1 MSVLLY
7 AVTAAAA
14 IAGLRLVTPLSRRA
28 MVVLALL
35 PLCLT
40 GRALLTGRIYAPI
53 DIAYTNEPL
62 ASLAEES
69 GVTRVLNP
77 AASDVFAQFL
87 PWHAAMRDSVRHG
100 QWPLWN
106 RFDAVGHPL
115 LGAAQVAPLHPVT
128 ILGLLLPPPDEP
140 TFAASML
147 FLLAALSMFALLRD
161 LRVAEIGAS
170 FGAAAWMLS
179 TYLVSF
185 AGTAHGLSLSVLPL
199 VLLGARRVARKPNV
213 RSMIVLTTALLLLLL
228 SGHPETTLH
237 VVALSVAFF
246 FFEWLPRPRRAAIF
260 AGLGAGAITL
270 LLAAIYLL
278 PIFDTLGQTREM
290 HERTSIANVHADA
303 TELAHRLRV
312 NLLPFLEGQQGEPAM
327 HEAAITHGWFSTA
340 YSGSL
345 LFAPAI
351 YTLLFVRDRRR
362 WFFGGLLLFGLA
374 AGVKLPG
381 LADLLARLPGFSLA
395 LNERMLSFAALSI
408 AVLAAI
414 GVDEFIKER
423 RRALAMLFIATAL
436 VFVGAFIAAQ
446 PAIDA
451 AALSRSFIRLHAM
464 RMFVPLFFGAA
475 IALGIRSRRHAAIA
489 LLALLLIQ
497 RAGETSTLQPTL
509 PRRAWYPPIAALTPL
524 AQSNDVFRIVALGA
538 ILPPNIAAHYGLED
552 VRGYEAMTHE
562 RAGGTLPLWSTSQP
576 VWSNRVDDLSAS
588 MLSMLNVRYAL
599 APLRSIAPAG
609 WIHRA
614 TGRGFELFENEH
626 VLPRAFVPRVIHFA
640 PHARTLAAMAHCR
653 DFAAEGWIESGEERT
668 VVNGTGRVGVHRVGS
683 QLRIEASMSTA
694 GWIIVSENGWRGWRA
709 LDRGRYVVPLRI
721 GNDSFIAMHLDAGDH
736 QLALAFWP
744 HSFVIGRAITLATI
758 TVLLIAFALLR
769 PVVVDDEEDDVVLE
783 PARA

>member
-1 MSVLLY
+1 MCEHRHIRLNADRAETGWRAEEVWPDWIEEACFFRREMQCKDMRLRIRLGRTEKRDFEVGRFRRRVRDRECRFVAPAVAADAAAEDRDEEVFRGVGGERVAGQQTAGGGQQERRESAGRRPLCAVHFRSVQYRFIHSSLMCALLF
-7 AVTAAAA
+7 AVSAAAA
-14 IAGLRLVTPLSRRA
+14 IACLRLATPLSRRA
-28 MVVLALL
+28 MIVLALL

-40 GRALLTGRIYAPI
+40 GRALYNGWIYAPV

-62 ASLAEES
+62 ASLAEEA

-87 PWHAAMRDSVRHG
+87 PWHAAMREAVRDG
-100 QWPLWN
+100 QSPLWN
-106 RFDAVGHPL
+106 RFDSIGHPL

-128 ILGLLLPPPDEP
+128 MLGLLLPAPDEP
-140 TFAASML
+140 AFAASML
-147 FLLAALSMFALLRD
+147 FLLAALSMFALLRE
-161 LRVAEIGAS
+161 LKVAEIAAS

-199 VLLGARRVARKPNV
+199 VLLGARRVARKANV
-213 RSMIVLTTALLLLLL
+213 RAMIVLIIALLLLVL

-237 VVALSVAFF
+237 VVALGIAFF
-246 FFEWLPRPRRAAIF
+246 FFEWMPRPRRNALF

-278 PIFDTLGQTREM
+278 PIFDTLDQTREV
-290 HERTSIANVHADA
+290 HERTAIANVHAGA

-327 HEAAITHGWFSTA
+327 HEAAVIHGWFSTT

-381 LADLLARLPGFSLA
+381 LADVLARLPGFSLA
-395 LNERMLSFAALSI
+395 LNERMLAFAAFAL
-408 AVLAAI
+408 ALLAAI

-423 RRALAMLFIATAL
+423 RRALAMLFIATAI
-436 VFVGAFIAAQ
+436 VFVVAFIAAQ
-446 PAIDA
+446 PAIHA

-475 IALGIRSRRHAAIA
+475 VALGIRSRRHAAIA

-497 RAGETSTLQPTL
+497 RAGETST
-509 PRRAWYPPIAALTPL
+509 
-524 AQSNDVFRIVALGA
+524 
-538 ILPPNIAAHYGLED
+538 
-552 VRGYEAMTHE
+552 
-562 RAGGTLPLWSTSQP
+562 
-576 VWSNRVDDLSAS
+576 
-588 MLSMLNVRYAL
+588 
-599 APLRSIAPAG
+599 
-609 WIHRA
+609 
-614 TGRGFELFENEH
+614 
-626 VLPRAFVPRVIHFA
+626 
-640 PHARTLAAMAHCR
+640 
-653 DFAAEGWIESGEERT
+653 
-668 VVNGTGRVGVHRVGS
+668 
-683 QLRIEASMSTA
+683 
-694 GWIIVSENGWRGWRA
+694 
-709 LDRGRYVVPLRI
+709 
-721 GNDSFIAMHLDAGDH
+721 
-736 QLALAFWP
+736 
-744 HSFVIGRAITLATI
+744 
-758 TVLLIAFALLR
+758 
-769 PVVVDDEEDDVVLE
+769 
-783 PARA
+783 

>member
-1 MSVLLY
+1 MSALLY
-7 AVTAAAA
+7 AV
-14 IAGLRLVTPLSRRA
+14 IACATIVCMRFVTPLSRRA
-28 MVVLALL
+28 MIVLALL

-128 ILGLLLPPPDEP
+128 LLGLLLPPPDEP

-147 FLLAALSMFALLRD
+147 FLLAALSMFMFLRE
-161 LRVAEIGAS
+161 LTLGELAAS

-185 AGTAHGLSLSVLPL
+185 AGTSHGLSLSILPF
-199 VLLGARRVARKPNV
+199 VLLGARRAARRANV
-213 RSMIVLTTALLLLLL
+213 RSLIILTIALLLLVL

-237 VVALSVAFF
+237 VVALGVAFF
-246 FFEWLPRPRRAAIF
+246 FFEWIPRPRRNAI
-260 AGLGAGAITL
+260 AVGLGAGIITL
-270 LLAAIYLL
+270 CVAAIYLL
-278 PIFDTLGQTREM
+278 PIIDTLGQTREVR
-290 HERTSIANVHADA
+290 ERNANLNSGSGS

-312 NLLPFLEGQQGEPAM
+312 NILPFLEGQHGEPAT
-327 HEAAITHGWFSTA
+327 HAYTHGWFSTA

-345 LFAPAI
+345 LFAPAL
-351 YTLLFVRDRRR
+351 YALLFVRDRRR
-362 WFFGGLLLFGLA
+362 WFFGALLLFALA
-374 AGVKLPG
+374 AGVKMPG
-381 LADLLARLPGFSLA
+381 LADLLERLPGFSIA
-395 LNERMLSFAALSI
+395 LNERMLSFAAFAI
-408 AVLAAI
+408 AALAAI

-423 RRALAMLFIATAL
+423 RRTLAMLFAGTAVMLAIA
-436 VFVGAFIAAQ
+436 FVAAQ
-446 PAIDA
+446 PAIHDA
-451 AALSRSFIRLHAM
+451 GLSRSFIRLHAM

-475 IALGIRSRRHAAIA
+475 IALGVRSRRHAAIA
-489 LLALLLIQ
+489 LLGLLLIQ
-497 RAGETSTLQPTL
+497 RSGETSRLQPTL
-509 PRRAWYPPIAALTPL
+509 PRSAWYPPIAELDSIARGD
-524 AQSNDVFRIVALGA
+524 DVFRVVATGA
-538 ILPPNIAAHYGLED
+538 MLPPNIAAHYGLED

-562 RAGGTLPLWSTSQP
+562 RVGETVPLWSASQP
-576 VWSNRVDDLSAS
+576 VWSNRVDDLGAP

-599 APLRSIAPAG
+599 APAHSATPAG
-609 WIHRA
+609 WLHRA
-614 TGRGFELFENEH
+614 SGRGFELLENER

-640 PHARTLAAMAHCR
+640 PHARVLAAMSACR
-653 DFAAEGWIESGEERT
+653 DFGAEGWIESDGEERT
-668 VVNGTGRVGVHRVGS
+668 IVNGRGRVDVERNGS
-683 QLRIEASMSTA
+683 QLRVNASMTSA
-694 GWIIVSENGWRGWRA
+694 AWVIVSENGWRGWRA
-709 LDRGRYVVPLRI
+709 LDRGNVVPVRI
-721 GNDSFIAMHLDAGDH
+721 GNDSFLAVHLDAGEH
-736 QLALAFWP
+736 AMVFAYWP
-744 HSFVIGRAITLATI
+744 HAFVLGRAITLATFTI
-758 TVLLIAFALLR
+758 LLIAFALLR
-769 PVVVDDEEDDVVLE
+769 PAVVEDEDDEVVLE